1 MKVTGI
7 VAEYNPFHNGHKY
20 HLEKAKKITAAD
32 YLIVVMSGNYV
43 QRGEPAILDKWTRT
57 KMALEN
63 GADIVIELPSIYSS
77 SSAEFFAQG
86 SVALLNSTNLI
97 SSLCFG
103 AETNNIEVMKSFANI
118 LYNEPSEYK
127 IILKQ
132 ELAKGLVFPAARAN
146 ALKIFTGNDST
157 FLDSPNNILA
167 VEYLKAIMKL
177 KSDIIPYIVKR
188 NIADYHSL
196 DMTSNIASATAI
208 RNALKNKNSEFINN
222 VIPKNSIKTFSD
234 AISKGVA
241 PVFFDELSMLL
252 HYKLRISS
260 PEQLADILDITEGLE
275 NRIIN
280 IAKNNFTIS
289 DIVSNVKTKRYT
301 YTKIQRALLHI
312 ILDFKKSDL
321 CEYNNHTEGAIYI
334 RVLGFRKVSEN
345 LLSILCNSASIP
357 VITNIKKAQ
366 ETLSPIGMKMLK
378 QELSSTDIY
387 FLANPSIKQRLANK
401 EYTMPIVLF

>member
-7 VAEYNPFHNGHKY
+7 IAEYNPFHNGHKY
-20 HLEKAKKITAAD
+20 HFEQAKKITSAN
-32 YLIVVMSGNYV
+32 YLVVVMSGNYV

-77 SSAEFFAQG
+77 SSAEFFAK
-86 SVALLNSTNLI
+86 SAVALLNSTNI
-97 SSLCFG
+97 VSSLCFG
-103 AETNNIEVMKSFANI
+103 AETDNIETMKLFANI
-118 LYNEPSEYK
+118 LCNEPSEYK
-127 IILKQ
+127 AILKQ

-146 ALKIFTGNDST
+146 ALRIFTNNDST

-167 VEYLKAIMKL
+167 VEYLKSIIKL
-177 KSDIIPYIVKR
+177 KSNIVPYIVKR
-188 NIADYHSL
+188 YIADYHST
-196 DMTSNIASATAI
+196 DITTNIVSATAI
-208 RNALKNKNSEFINN
+208 RKALKNNSLEFINN
-222 VIPKNSIKTFSD
+222 VIPKNSIDTFFE
-234 AISKGVA
+234 AISKGTA
-241 PVFFDELSMLL
+241 PIFFDELSNLL
-252 HYKLRISS
+252 NYKLRTSS
-260 PEQLADILDITEGLE
+260 PQQLAEILDITEGLE

-280 IAKNNFTIS
+280 IAKNKFTIS

-321 CEYNNHTEGAIYI
+321 YCYDNYGSAIYI
-334 RVLGFRKVSEN
+334 RILGFRKTSEK
-345 LLSILCNSASIP
+345 LLSKICSNASIP

-366 ETLSPIGMKMLK
+366 ETLSPIGVKMLK

-387 FLANPSIKQRLANK
+387 FLANPNIKQRLADK
-401 EYTMPIVLF
+401 EYTMPIISL